1 MMKLWAGRFSA
12 ETNKLVEQF
21 TESISFDK
29 RLYKYDIQGSIAH
42 IKMLAKQKIVSIE
55 ESKKIIKALKIIEKQ
70 IDDGTFEFKQEY
82 EDIHLNIE
90 SKLIEM
96 LGQDIGGKLHIV
108 RSCNDQVV
116 VDVKLYLKDEYKN
129 LKKILKQLLT
139 ILVELA
145 KKNKNVLMPG
155 FTHLQHAQ
163 PIYLA
168 HYLLAYFQ
176 KFKRDLL
183 KLNEFFKILD
193 ECPLGAGALA
203 GTTHNIDRF
212 YTSKLLDFSKPTD
225 NSIDT
230 VSDRDFILDYLYVVA
245 LIAIHLSQMSEE
257 FIIWSSQEFNYI
269 TISDAFTTGSSI
281 MPNKK
286 NPDVCELA
294 RGKAGRL
301 ISNLNALMI
310 MLKGLPMSY
319 NRDLQDDKKIL
330 FDSADIVK
338 ITLQVFCAMLKEI
351 KFNNEKLSE
360 SLKKGY
366 IEATDIADYLVAK
379 GIAFRAAHHISG
391 ELVKYAISK
400 NKSLQDL
407 SLEEYQKFSDKFDKD
422 IYGAINFM
430 NIVERRKS
438 YGAASKKSIDLQIN
452 QALAFLK

>member
-1 MMKLWAGRFSA
+1 MKLWAGRFSA

-96 LGQDIGGKLHIV
+96 LGQDIGGKLHTA
-108 RSCNDQVV
+108 RSRNDQVA

>member
-1 MMKLWAGRFSA
+1 MKLWAGRFSA

-96 LGQDIGGKLHIV
+96 LGQDIGGKLHTA
-108 RSCNDQVV
+108 RSRNDQVA

-360 SLKKGY
+360 SLKKNY
-366 IEATDIADYLVAK
+366 IKTTNIA
-379 GIAFRAAHHISG
+379 
-391 ELVKYAISK
+391 
-400 NKSLQDL
+400 
-407 SLEEYQKFSDKFDKD
+407 
-422 IYGAINFM
+422 
-430 NIVERRKS
+430 
-438 YGAASKKSIDLQIN
+438 
-452 QALAFLK
+452 

>member
-1 MMKLWAGRFSA
+1 MKLWAGRFSA